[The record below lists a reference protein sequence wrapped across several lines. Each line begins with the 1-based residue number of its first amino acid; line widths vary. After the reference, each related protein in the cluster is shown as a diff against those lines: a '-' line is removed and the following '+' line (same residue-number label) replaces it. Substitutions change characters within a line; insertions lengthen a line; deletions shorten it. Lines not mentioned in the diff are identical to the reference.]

1 MTTAESNSAVRP
13 GCTARAE
20 TGSSPGTA
28 ALARAAR
35 KAGLRLSGLTVTTV
49 CRERHHNVAPRPCL
63 TSRVTDAHSPSGL
76 RGLLLCTDGLDRAAH
91 VRDDPTLIGG
101 LLAVPATRVV
111 AVRADRVLVGSDD
124 RLVYRSPEASD
135 ADRLTIFLGREPHS
149 DGREPDGDG
158 ERTAY
163 LGVVEQ
169 PTAGDGDNGWRTLRA
184 VGAQLSD
191 RDAAVATTLIAL
203 ANWHRGHEHCERCG
217 GPTQPVT
224 AGWVRRCVRN
234 GDEHFPRMDS
244 SVIMSVIDADDRLLL
259 GRGVTW
265 PENQFSVLAGFVEPG
280 ESLEAAVV
288 REAFEEAGVPSYDAD
303 AYRTRRL
310 ADLDRAAATGHVPTA
325 LLSRWESALDDVT
338 LWRFAPAPVHGG
350 LTRSQVLAVFDSDD
364 DAGSGHVRAVVG
376 WEDARVADPAED
388 FAAVVTTA
396 SPGAVESVLEAYA
409 NSRIERPDPHLRRR
423 ALLASELGLLGELL
437 AAVTLGVPDRVRAV
451 ADRLTQLS
459 RQVEPDDLKA
469 PAPVAVTPK
478 EVPVPR
484 DRTGAAR
491 ATSAA
496 DLGSL
501 EDTAAMAG
509 PGRSAATDQLALVTD
524 QDTVAMDPRTMF
536 DATEEIPPEQLQAVR
551 QAHAARET
559 SRDETDR
566 APEDA
571 AEPEGLKAEASKAEA
586 AKVTEVAE

>member
-1 MTTAESNSAVRP
+1 MVTVSPESR
-13 GCTARAE
+13 
-20 TGSSPGTA
+20 SPAFLA
-28 ALARAAR
+28 ALASAAVPGLEPVSARAVHPGRTAEFDSAVVIDDQDRSWFIRCPRTPAAGARLESAAALVALLARRLPFQVPVPKGFVAVPDGRAAVYPLLPGR
-35 KAGLRLSGLTVTTV
+35 PLAFAGLPSGPGLAAELGRTIAAI
-49 CRERHHNVAPRPCL
+49 HNV
-63 TSRVTDAHSPSGL
+63 D
-76 RGLLLCTDGLDRAAH
+76 
-91 VRDDPTLIGG
+91 
-101 LLAVPATRVV
+101 
-111 AVRADRVLVGSDD
+111 
-124 RLVYRSPEASD
+124 
-135 ADRLTIFLGREPHS
+135 
-149 DGREPDGDG
+149 
-158 ERTAY
+158 
-163 LGVVEQ
+163 
-169 PTAGDGDNGWRTLRA
+169 
-184 VGAQLSD
+184 
-191 RDAAVATTLIAL
+191 
-203 ANWHRGHEHCERCG
+203 
-217 GPTQPVT
+217 
-224 AGWVRRCVRN
+224 
-234 GDEHFPRMDS
+234 
-244 SVIMSVIDADDRLLL
+244 
-259 GRGVTW
+259 RGVY
-265 PENQFSVLAGFVEPG
+265 
-280 ESLEAAVV
+280 
-288 REAFEEAGVPSYDAD
+288 EEAGVPSYDAD

-484 DRTGAAR
+484 DRTGAAP

-509 PGRSAATDQLALVTD
+509 PGGSAATDQLALVTD
-524 QDTVAMDPRTMF
+524 QDTVAMDPRMMF

-566 APEDA
+566 ASEDA
-571 AEPEGLKAEASKAEA
+571 AEPEELKTGASKAEA
-586 AKVTEVAE
+586 AKAQVTEVAE

>member
-1 MTTAESNSAVRP
+1 MVTVSPESR
-13 GCTARAE
+13 
-20 TGSSPGTA
+20 SPAFLA
-28 ALARAAR
+28 ALASAAVPGLEPVSARAVHPGRTAEFDSAIVIDDQDRSWFIRCPRTPAAGARLESAAALVALLARRLPFQVPVPKGFVAVPDGRAAVYPLLPGR
-35 KAGLRLSGLTVTTV
+35 PLAFAGLPSGPGLAAELGRTIAAI
-49 CRERHHNVAPRPCL
+49 HNV
-63 TSRVTDAHSPSGL
+63 D
-76 RGLLLCTDGLDRAAH
+76 
-91 VRDDPTLIGG
+91 
-101 LLAVPATRVV
+101 
-111 AVRADRVLVGSDD
+111 
-124 RLVYRSPEASD
+124 
-135 ADRLTIFLGREPHS
+135 
-149 DGREPDGDG
+149 
-158 ERTAY
+158 
-163 LGVVEQ
+163 
-169 PTAGDGDNGWRTLRA
+169 
-184 VGAQLSD
+184 
-191 RDAAVATTLIAL
+191 
-203 ANWHRGHEHCERCG
+203 
-217 GPTQPVT
+217 
-224 AGWVRRCVRN
+224 
-234 GDEHFPRMDS
+234 
-244 SVIMSVIDADDRLLL
+244 
-259 GRGVTW
+259 RGVY
-265 PENQFSVLAGFVEPG
+265 
-280 ESLEAAVV
+280 
-288 REAFEEAGVPSYDAD
+288 EEAGVPSYDAD

-484 DRTGAAR
+484 DRTGAAP
-491 ATSAA
+491 ATSAAA

-509 PGRSAATDQLALVTD
+509 PGGSAATDQLALVTD

-566 APEDA
+566 ASEDA
-571 AEPEGLKAEASKAEA
+571 AEPEGLKTGDSEAKM
-586 AKVTEVAE
+586 TEVAE

>member
-1 MTTAESNSAVRP
+1 MVTVSPESR
-13 GCTARAE
+13 
-20 TGSSPGTA
+20 SPAFLA
-28 ALARAAR
+28 ALASAAVPGLEPVSARAVHPGRTAEFDSAIVIDDQDRSWFIRCPRTPAAGARLESAAALVALLARRLPFQVPVPKGFVAVPDGRAAVYPLLPGR
-35 KAGLRLSGLTVTTV
+35 PLAFAGLPSGPGLAAELGRTIAAI
-49 CRERHHNVAPRPCL
+49 HNV
-63 TSRVTDAHSPSGL
+63 D
-76 RGLLLCTDGLDRAAH
+76 
-91 VRDDPTLIGG
+91 
-101 LLAVPATRVV
+101 
-111 AVRADRVLVGSDD
+111 
-124 RLVYRSPEASD
+124 
-135 ADRLTIFLGREPHS
+135 
-149 DGREPDGDG
+149 
-158 ERTAY
+158 
-163 LGVVEQ
+163 
-169 PTAGDGDNGWRTLRA
+169 
-184 VGAQLSD
+184 
-191 RDAAVATTLIAL
+191 
-203 ANWHRGHEHCERCG
+203 
-217 GPTQPVT
+217 
-224 AGWVRRCVRN
+224 
-234 GDEHFPRMDS
+234 
-244 SVIMSVIDADDRLLL
+244 
-259 GRGVTW
+259 RGVY
-265 PENQFSVLAGFVEPG
+265 
-280 ESLEAAVV
+280 
-288 REAFEEAGVPSYDAD
+288 EEAGVPSYDAD

-338 LWRFAPAPVHGG
+338 LWRFASAPVHGG

-437 AAVTLGVPDRVRAV
+437 AAVTLGVPDRVRTV

-484 DRTGAAR
+484 DRTGAAP

-501 EDTAAMAG
+501 EDTAAKAG
-509 PGRSAATDQLALVTD
+509 PGGSAATDQLALATD

-536 DATEEIPPEQLQAVR
+536 DATEEIPSEQLQAVR
-551 QAHAARET
+551 QAHAAREV
-559 SRDETDR
+559 SRGETDR
-566 APEDA
+566 ASEDA
-571 AEPEGLKAEASKAEA
+571 AEPEGLETGASE

>member
-1 MTTAESNSAVRP
+1 
-13 GCTARAE
+13 
-20 TGSSPGTA
+20 
-28 ALARAAR
+28 
-35 KAGLRLSGLTVTTV
+35 
-49 CRERHHNVAPRPCL
+49 
-63 TSRVTDAHSPSGL
+63 
-76 RGLLLCTDGLDRAAH
+76 
-91 VRDDPTLIGG
+91 
-101 LLAVPATRVV
+101 
-111 AVRADRVLVGSDD
+111 
-124 RLVYRSPEASD
+124 
-135 ADRLTIFLGREPHS
+135 
-149 DGREPDGDG
+149 
-158 ERTAY
+158 
-163 LGVVEQ
+163 
-169 PTAGDGDNGWRTLRA
+169 
-184 VGAQLSD
+184 
-191 RDAAVATTLIAL
+191 
-203 ANWHRGHEHCERCG
+203 
-217 GPTQPVT
+217 
-224 AGWVRRCVRN
+224 
-234 GDEHFPRMDS
+234 
-244 SVIMSVIDADDRLLL
+244 
-259 GRGVTW
+259 
-265 PENQFSVLAGFVEPG
+265 
-280 ESLEAAVV
+280 
-288 REAFEEAGVPSYDAD
+288 
-303 AYRTRRL
+303 
-310 ADLDRAAATGHVPTA
+310 
-325 LLSRWESALDDVT
+325 
-338 LWRFAPAPVHGG
+338 VHGG

>member
-1 MTTAESNSAVRP
+1 MVTVSPESR
-13 GCTARAE
+13 
-20 TGSSPGTA
+20 SPAFLA
-28 ALARAAR
+28 ALASAAVPGLEPVSARAVHPGRTAEFDSAIVIDDQDRSWFIRCPRTPAAGARLESAAALVALLARRLPFQVPVPKGFVAVPDGRAAVYPLLPGR
-35 KAGLRLSGLTVTTV
+35 PLAFAGLPSGPGLAAELGRTIAAI
-49 CRERHHNVAPRPCL
+49 HNV
-63 TSRVTDAHSPSGL
+63 D
-76 RGLLLCTDGLDRAAH
+76 
-91 VRDDPTLIGG
+91 
-101 LLAVPATRVV
+101 
-111 AVRADRVLVGSDD
+111 
-124 RLVYRSPEASD
+124 
-135 ADRLTIFLGREPHS
+135 
-149 DGREPDGDG
+149 
-158 ERTAY
+158 
-163 LGVVEQ
+163 
-169 PTAGDGDNGWRTLRA
+169 
-184 VGAQLSD
+184 
-191 RDAAVATTLIAL
+191 
-203 ANWHRGHEHCERCG
+203 
-217 GPTQPVT
+217 
-224 AGWVRRCVRN
+224 
-234 GDEHFPRMDS
+234 
-244 SVIMSVIDADDRLLL
+244 
-259 GRGVTW
+259 RGVY
-265 PENQFSVLAGFVEPG
+265 
-280 ESLEAAVV
+280 
-288 REAFEEAGVPSYDAD
+288 EEAGVPSYDAD

-338 LWRFAPAPVHGG
+338 LWRFASAPVHGG

-484 DRTGAAR
+484 DRTGAAP

-566 APEDA
+566 ASEDA
-571 AEPEGLKAEASKAEA
+571 AEPEELKTGASKAEA
-586 AKVTEVAE
+586 AKAQVTEVAE

>member
-1 MTTAESNSAVRP
+1 MVTVSPESR
-13 GCTARAE
+13 
-20 TGSSPGTA
+20 SPAFLA
-28 ALARAAR
+28 ALASAAVPGLEPVSARAVHPGRTAEFDSAVVIDDQDRSWFIRCPRTPAAGARLESAAALVALLARRVPFQVPVPKGFVAVPDGRAAVYPLLPGR
-35 KAGLRLSGLTVTTV
+35 PLAFAGLPSGPGLAAELGRTIAAI
-49 CRERHHNVAPRPCL
+49 HNV
-63 TSRVTDAHSPSGL
+63 D
-76 RGLLLCTDGLDRAAH
+76 
-91 VRDDPTLIGG
+91 
-101 LLAVPATRVV
+101 
-111 AVRADRVLVGSDD
+111 
-124 RLVYRSPEASD
+124 
-135 ADRLTIFLGREPHS
+135 
-149 DGREPDGDG
+149 
-158 ERTAY
+158 
-163 LGVVEQ
+163 
-169 PTAGDGDNGWRTLRA
+169 
-184 VGAQLSD
+184 
-191 RDAAVATTLIAL
+191 
-203 ANWHRGHEHCERCG
+203 
-217 GPTQPVT
+217 
-224 AGWVRRCVRN
+224 
-234 GDEHFPRMDS
+234 
-244 SVIMSVIDADDRLLL
+244 
-259 GRGVTW
+259 RGVY
-265 PENQFSVLAGFVEPG
+265 
-280 ESLEAAVV
+280 
-288 REAFEEAGVPSYDAD
+288 EEAGVPSYDAD